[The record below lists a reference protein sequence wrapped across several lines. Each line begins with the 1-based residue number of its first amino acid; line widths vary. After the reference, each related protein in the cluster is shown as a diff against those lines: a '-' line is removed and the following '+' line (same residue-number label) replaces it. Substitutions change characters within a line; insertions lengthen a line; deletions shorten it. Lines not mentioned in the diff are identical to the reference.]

1 MGNERNNV
9 VSDGSTIGKGRYG
22 VKDRMSNLSE
32 YDWFRGVLYVV
43 VVVLNVA
50 AIVTRAYAPEHAAPI
65 QEVANYLSGIAGITG
80 VVHLANAKDQYGN
93 KF

>member
-1 MGNERNNV
+1 MGNERDNV
-9 VSDGSTIGKGRYG
+9 VSDGSAIGKGRYG

-65 QEVANYLSGIAGITG
+65 QEVANYLSGIAGVTG
-80 VVHLANAKDQYGN
+80 VVHLASAKDQYGN
-93 KF
+93 KY